1 MSSNILPMPVAAA
14 VLRGA
19 PIKDHNPE
27 DMRTVIDRVGLIR
40 AAAREA
46 TLVHAQPAADMYW
59 LTTDF
64 YDKVSDFPPLRL
76 PFPLMWFEWRMPDRF
91 LNQEGWHDTSAGTA
105 RNVFAT
111 ANEAEPDP
119 ANPDPYPDGTY
130 RVVSIDGG
138 WLKDDGTVEIL
149 PGILFANINEQGQV
163 LGVVS
168 DGDFFDGLG
177 ALGVD
182 DESIEFIAGTLRPAA
197 LAVGLMN
204 CKNVHTEQ
212 RSTGNVF
219 NRKKRKRSPK
229 LDYHVIV
236 LPSPAGD
243 SEGAGGHRD
252 VRQHKVRGHF
262 KTYTADKPLMGRHVG
277 TYWFAWHLRGAAER
291 GRIIAD
297 YKLKRDGM

>member
-27 DMRTVIDRVGLIR
+27 DMRKVIDRVGLIR

-149 PGILFANINEQGQV
+149 PGILFANINEQGQSSASLV
-163 LGVVS
+163 TVTS
-168 DGDFFDGLG
+168 
-177 ALGVD
+177 
-182 DESIEFIAGTLRPAA
+182 
-197 LAVGLMN
+197 
-204 CKNVHTEQ
+204 
-212 RSTGNVF
+212 STGSA
-219 NRKKRKRSPK
+219 RS
-229 LDYHVIV
+229 
-236 LPSPAGD
+236 A
-243 SEGAGGHRD
+243 
-252 VRQHKVRGHF
+252 
-262 KTYTADKPLMGRHVG
+262 
-277 TYWFAWHLRGAAER
+277 
-291 GRIIAD
+291 
-297 YKLKRDGM
+297 